1 LLAVDGDEAIY
12 AVLDEVLLS
21 MLTDRPEAATVAAAH
36 AALQDPKVQTVADWS
51 EAFGLSSRQLERFSL
66 RYFGLSPK
74 RLLRRQRLLRTLAA
88 MREAPQGTWSQQI
101 DHQFADQAHFI
112 HEFNYYMG
120 ISPSAYLARVQPIM
134 AEAWKRRKALLGS
147 PVQVLQP
154 PS

>member
-1 LLAVDGDEAIY
+1 
-12 AVLDEVLLS
+12 
-21 MLTDRPEAATVAAAH
+21 
-36 AALQDPKVQTVADWS
+36 
-51 EAFGLSSRQLERFSL
+51 
-66 RYFGLSPK
+66 
-74 RLLRRQRLLRTLAA
+74 

-101 DHQFADQAHFI
+101 DHRFADQAHFI
-112 HEFNYYMG
+112 HDFNYYMG